1 MISALNRKLL
11 RDLWRLKGQVVAVSL
26 VVASGVGVLVMSLTA
41 LESLQATAE
50 AYYERYRFAHVFAG
64 AKRAP
69 ERLAREMVAIPGVQ
83 AVETRISQ
91 LATLDLPDFAEP
103 VMARLISVPERGAP
117 RLNRLAMRAGRWVAP
132 GRPDEIVLSEPFA
145 LAHDLTLGSRFE
157 AIINGHRRQLE
168 VVGIALSPEFVY
180 AIGPGS
186 LMPDDRRFGIG
197 WMGRRAL
204 AAAFD
209 LDGAFNDVSL
219 TLLRGVDPAAVL
231 ARVDAI
237 LERYGGTPAI
247 ARADQISNWFLMN
260 ELDQLKTVST
270 LLPAIFLAVAGFLT
284 NMVLA
289 RIIATERAEIGLM
302 KAFGYSNRQVA
313 WHYVQMVIAMTAV
326 GIALGALVGTW
337 LGRINTEIYSE
348 FYRFPFLYFRP
359 TADVYALG
367 ALISLAVA
375 LSGTAFSVRRA
386 AMLPPAVAMQPPAPP
401 AYRRGGLSGTRL
413 LRHLDHPTRIILRQI
428 ERWPLRSAL
437 TSVGVGL
444 SVGVL
449 VMANQ
454 WIDSIDAIAEEFFF
468 RSQHQDVMVGL
479 VEPQSTAALYE
490 FRRMPGVLAAEPLR
504 IVSADFRVDNR
515 RHRGAVE
522 GVEADARLHHLFDAD
537 GAIVSIPPE
546 GLVMST
552 VLAQKLGVGIG
563 DHVWLELREGRRP
576 VREVRVVRLF
586 ETMIGMP
593 AYMDA
598 RALDELLLER
608 PSLEYVNLL
617 VDPLREQALFAQL
630 KASPEV
636 SAVMKRR
643 AAVETFH
650 DTLGDTLLVYVAFF
664 TGFAVALGFGVVY
677 NSARVALSER
687 AHELATLRVLGFSR
701 GEIAYI
707 LLGEVVLLTVV
718 ALPLGCL
725 MGRGLARVMTAGF
738 ETELYRV
745 PLVVDDATYGTA
757 VVLALV
763 AAAVSAALVG
773 RRVAAIDLVSALKS
787 RE

>member
-1 MISALNRKLL
+1 MFSALDRKLL
-11 RDLWRLKGQVVAVSL
+11 RDLWRLKGQVLAVSL

-41 LESLQATAE
+41 LESLQATAA

-69 ERLAREMVAIPGVQ
+69 ERLAREMAAIPGVQ
-83 AVETRISQ
+83 AVETRISR
-91 LATLDLPDFAEP
+91 LATLDLPDFPEP

-157 AIINGHRRQLE
+157 AIINGHRRRLE

-260 ELDQLKTVST
+260 ELDQLRTVST

-289 RIIATERAEIGLM
+289 RIVATERAEIGLM

-326 GIALGALVGTW
+326 GIVLGAIVGTW
-337 LGRINTEIYSE
+337 LGRINTETYSE

-401 AYRRGGLSGTRL
+401 AYRRRGLSGMRWS
-413 LRHLDHPTRIILRQI
+413 RHLDHPTRIILRQI

-522 GVEADARLHHLFDAD
+522 GVRADARLHRLFDAG
-537 GAIVSIPPE
+537 GAIVSVPPD

-552 VLAQKLGVGIG
+552 VLAKKLGVGVG
-563 DHVWLELREGRRP
+563 DQVWLELREGRRP
-576 VREVRVVRLF
+576 VRAVRVVRLF
-586 ETMIGMP
+586 ETMIGMS

-598 RALDELLLER
+598 RALDKLLLER

-617 VDPLREQALFAQL
+617 VDPLHEHALFARL

-664 TGFAVALGFGVVY
+664 TGFAAALGFGVVY

-707 LLGEVVLLTVV
+707 LLGEVALLTVL
-718 ALPLGCL
+718 ALPIGCL
-725 MGRGLARVMTAGF
+725 MGRGLAWIMTAGF

-757 VVLALV
+757 AALALV

>member
-1 MISALNRKLL
+1 MVSALNRKLL
-11 RDLWRLKGQVVAVSL
+11 RDLWRLKGQVIAVAL

-41 LESLQATAE
+41 LESLRATAE
-50 AYYERYRFAHVFAG
+50 AYYERYRFAHVFAST
-64 AKRAP
+64 KRAP
-69 ERLAREMVAIPGVQ
+69 ERLAREIAAIPGVQ
-83 AVETRISQ
+83 AVETRISR
-91 LATLDLPDFAEP
+91 LATIDLQGFPEP
-103 VMARLISVPERGAP
+103 VMGRLISVPETGEA
-117 RLNRLAMRAGRWVAP
+117 RLNRLAMRAGRSVAP

-145 LAHDLTLGSRFE
+145 LAHDLDLGDRFE
-157 AIINGHRRQLE
+157 AIMNGHRRSLE
-168 VVGIALSPEFVY
+168 IVGIALSPEFVY

-186 LMPDDRRFGIG
+186 LMPDDQRFGIG

-204 AAAFD
+204 AAAYD

-219 TLLRGVDPAAVL
+219 TLLRGVDPAPVL

-237 LERYGGTPAI
+237 LERYGGIPAI

-270 LLPAIFLAVAGFLT
+270 LLPAIFLLVAGFLT

-289 RIIATERAEIGLM
+289 RIVATERAEIGLM
-302 KAFGYSNRQVA
+302 KAFGYTNRQVA
-313 WHYVQMVIAMTAV
+313 WHYVQMVMAMTAV
-326 GIALGALVGTW
+326 GIVLGAIIGTW
-337 LGRINTEIYSE
+337 LGRINTETYSE

-359 TADVYALG
+359 TADVYALA

-375 LSGTAFSVRRA
+375 LTGTALSVRRA
-386 AMLPPAVAMQPPAPP
+386 ARLPPAVAMQPPAPP
-401 AYRRGGLSGTRL
+401 AYRRRGLSGTRL
-413 LRHLDHPTRIILRQI
+413 AHHLDHPTRIILRQI

-454 WIDSIDAIAEEFFF
+454 WVDSIEAIEEDFFF
-468 RSQHQDVMVGL
+468 KSQHQDVMVGL
-479 VEPQSTAALYE
+479 VEAQSSAALYE
-490 FRRMPGVLAAEPLR
+490 FQRMPGVLAAEPLR
-504 IVSADFRVDNR
+504 IVSADFRVGNR

-522 GVEADARLHHLFDAD
+522 GVQAEARLHRLFDAS
-537 GAIVSIPPE
+537 GHTVTVPPE
-546 GLVMST
+546 GLVLSR
-552 VLAQKLGVGIG
+552 VLADKLGVGVG
-563 DHVWLELREGRRP
+563 DRVWLELREGRRP
-576 VREVRVVRLF
+576 ARQVRVVRLF
-586 ETMIGMP
+586 ETLLGMS
-593 AYMDA
+593 AYMDR
-598 RALDELLLER
+598 RALDKLLLER
-608 PSLEYVNLL
+608 SSLEYVNLL
-617 VDPLREQALFAQL
+617 VDPLREAELFAHL
-630 KASPEV
+630 KGSPEV
-636 SAVMKRR
+636 SAIMKRR
-643 AAVETFH
+643 AAVATFH
-650 DTLGDTLLVYVAFF
+650 ETLGDTLLVYVAFF

-707 LLGEVVLLTVV
+707 LLGEVALLIVA

-725 MGRGLARVMTAGF
+725 MGRGLAWVMTAGF

-745 PLVVDDATYGTA
+745 PLVVDDSTYGIA
-757 VVLALV
+757 VVIALV

-773 RRVAAIDLVSALKS
+773 RRVERLDLVSALKS